1 MFFPAPVPV
10 PAPRMVPDGNAEE
23 PCLVGRV
30 PAFAIPSPQGID
42 RLVQHL
48 LDRLPEARR
57 PRLLLSLLCL
67 LLWLPGF
74 FTLPPGDRDESRF
87 AQASRQM
94 VESGDWVRIRVQDEE
109 RNKKPVGIYW
119 AQAGAV
125 TALEAVGIPA
135 QGRIWA
141 YRIPSALGA
150 WLAVLATFQFGRALV
165 GRRAAF
171 LGAALL
177 AASILLCVEVH
188 IAKTDAA
195 LLATVAASMGL
206 MGRAYLSPGT
216 FTPRQAA
223 GFWLALGAGILLKG
237 PIGPMVPLLAGITLA
252 VADRRAPWLRAL
264 RPGWGV
270 PLMLLLCVPW
280 LVAIG
285 VATQGRFFSEAVGN
299 DMLAKVGSGEE
310 AHGAPPGTYLL
321 IFGLTAF
328 PGAFLVLRALAG
340 AWASRLQ
347 PGTRFLLAWAAPT
360 WIVFEAVSTKLPHYV
375 LPAFPALML
384 LAGAWAMDPLRRPAP
399 RWLAGLGWAALVVVA
414 AGLAVAPS
422 VVFWLS
428 DRRVDPFALLAI
440 PAAAVLVWRVLHH
453 ARGGRAGAEDRVP
466 VGNVANLAAASG
478 AGAGMS
484 GRGNGHPPRSARP
497 APRPAGGAR
506 GGAQGWSQG
515 WPRAAL
521 AAVLWS
527 IPLQWIVMQAT
538 LPRLEA
544 PWVAPHL
551 ARAVAEAGRGIPGGL
566 PPERVGLLGF
576 HEPSAIFSLVTR
588 VTLLDSGQAAVAFLA
603 AGRNEGETR
612 LVAVEAREAPA
623 FQAALAAAGLRAR
636 EAGTVEGYNYTRGRR
651 VRLSLLTVAP

>member
-1 MFFPAPVPV
+1 M
-10 PAPRMVPDGNAEE
+10 
-23 PCLVGRV
+23 
-30 PAFAIPSPQGID
+30 
-42 RLVQHL
+42 
-48 LDRLPEARR
+48 
-57 PRLLLSLLCL
+57 LSLLCL

-119 AQAGAV
+119 AQAGVV

-135 QGRIWA
+135 QGKIWA

-177 AASILLCVEVH
+177 ASSILLCVEVH

-264 RPGWGV
+264 RPAWGV
-270 PLMLLLCVPW
+270 PLMLLLCLPW

-340 AWASRLQ
+340 AWAARLQ

-399 RWLAGLGWAALVVVA
+399 RWLAGLGWVALVVVA

-453 ARGGRAGAEDRVP
+453 ARGGARGGTAGAEDHAPAGNATSLATAAGSFAGTPSFTGAPVP
-466 VGNVANLAAASG
+466 
-478 AGAGMS
+478 
-484 GRGNGHPPRSARP
+484 GRGNGQPPRPERPASRPDGVARP
-497 APRPAGGAR
+497 
-506 GGAQGWSQG
+506 QGWNQGWAQG
-515 WPRAAL
+515 WPRAAM

-527 IPLQWIVMQAT
+527 IPLQWVVMQAT

-576 HEPSAIFSLVTR
+576 HEPSAIFSLGTHVA
-588 VTLLDSGQAAVAFLA
+588 LLENGQAAVAFLA
-603 AGRNEGETR
+603 AGRNAGETR
-612 LVAVEAREAPA
+612 VVAVESREALA
-623 FQAALAAAGLRAR
+623 FQATMAAAGLRAQ
-636 EAGTVEGYNYTRGRR
+636 EVGSVEGYNYTRGRR
-651 VRLSLLTVAP
+651 VRLALVTATP

>member
-1 MFFPAPVPV
+1 
-10 PAPRMVPDGNAEE
+10 MVPDGNAEG

-237 PIGPMVPLLAGITLA
+237 PIGPMVPLLTGITLA

-399 RWLAGLGWAALVVVA
+399 RWLAGLGWVALVLVA

-453 ARGGRAGAEDRVP
+453 ARGGASGPEEHVRP
-466 VGNVANLAAASG
+466 GNVVSLAAASPGFPASG
-478 AGAGMS
+478 ALPSGFRLPGLRPS
-484 GRGNGHPPRSARP
+484 GRGNGQPPMPRPGGAARP
-497 APRPAGGAR
+497 
-506 GGAQGWSQG
+506 QG

-527 IPLQWIVMQAT
+527 VPLQWVVMQAT

-551 ARAVAEAGRGIPGGL
+551 AQAVAEAGRGIPGGL

-576 HEPSAIFSLVTR
+576 HEPSAIFSLGTR

-623 FQAALAAAGLRAR
+623 FQAALAAAGMRAR
-636 EAGTVEGYNYTRGRR
+636 EAGAVEGYNYTRGRR
-651 VRLSLLTVAP
+651 VRLSLVTVAP

>member
-1 MFFPAPVPV
+1 MFFSAPALSRRRARSPG
-10 PAPRMVPDGNAEE
+10 RNAEE
-23 PCLVGRV
+23 PCLVGRA
-30 PAFAIPSPQGID
+30 PASGIPSPQGID

-48 LDRLPEARR
+48 LDRLPETRR

-125 TALEAVGIPA
+125 TVLEAAGIPA

-270 PLMLLLCVPW
+270 PLMLLLCLPW

-285 VATQGRFFSEAVGN
+285 LATQGRFFSEAVGN

-453 ARGGRAGAEDRVP
+453 ARGGRAGAEDRAP
-466 VGNVANLAAASG
+466 AGNVASLAAASG
-478 AGAGMS
+478 AAAGMS
-484 GRGNGHPPRSARP
+484 GRGNGHSPRSARP
-497 APRPAGGAR
+497 APRPVGGGR

-551 ARAVAEAGRGIPGGL
+551 ARAVAEAGRDIPGGL

-576 HEPSAIFSLVTR
+576 HEPSAIFSLGTR
-588 VTLLDSGQAAVAFLA
+588 VALLENGQAAVAFLA
-603 AGRNEGETR
+603 AGRNAGETR
-612 LVAVEAREAPA
+612 LVAVESREAPA
-623 FQAALAAAGLRAR
+623 FQAAMAAAGLQAH
-636 EAGTVEGYNYTRGRR
+636 EAGVVEGYNYTRGRR
-651 VRLSLLTVAP
+651 VRLVLVAVAP

>member
-1 MFFPAPVPV
+1 
-10 PAPRMVPDGNAEE
+10 
-23 PCLVGRV
+23 
-30 PAFAIPSPQGID
+30 
-42 RLVQHL
+42 VQHL
-48 LDRLPEARR
+48 LDRLPETRQ

-94 VESGDWVRIRVQDEE
+94 AESGDWVRIRVQDEE

-177 AASILLCVEVH
+177 ASSILLCVEVH

-270 PLMLLLCVPW
+270 PLMLLLCLPW

-428 DRRVDPFALLAI
+428 DRRLDPFALLAI

-453 ARGGRAGAEDRVP
+453 ARGGGAAGPEDRLAAGHV
-466 VGNVANLAAASG
+466 VSLAAASPGPPASG
-478 AGAGMS
+478 ARSSGAQIRGFGS
-484 GRGNGHPPRSARP
+484 RGRGNGQPSPDRAL
-497 APRPAGGAR
+497 PRPDGAAR
-506 GGAQGWSQG
+506 AQG

-527 IPLQWIVMQAT
+527 IPLQWVVMQAT

-576 HEPSAIFSLVTR
+576 HEPSAIFSLGTR
-588 VTLLDSGQAAVAFLA
+588 VALLDSGQAAVAFLA
-603 AGRNEGETR
+603 AGRNAGETR

-623 FQAALAAAGLRAR
+623 FQAAMAAAGLQAH
-636 EAGTVEGYNYTRGRR
+636 EAGIVEGYNYTRGRR
-651 VRLSLLTVAP
+651 VRLALVTAAP

>member
-1 MFFPAPVPV
+1 M
-10 PAPRMVPDGNAEE
+10 
-23 PCLVGRV
+23 
-30 PAFAIPSPQGID
+30 
-42 RLVQHL
+42 QHL

-252 VADRRAPWLRAL
+252 
-264 RPGWGV
+264 
-270 PLMLLLCVPW
+270 
-280 LVAIG
+280 
-285 VATQGRFFSEAVGN
+285 
-299 DMLAKVGSGEE
+299 
-310 AHGAPPGTYLL
+310 
-321 IFGLTAF
+321 
-328 PGAFLVLRALAG
+328 
-340 AWASRLQ
+340 
-347 PGTRFLLAWAAPT
+347 
-360 WIVFEAVSTKLPHYV
+360 
-375 LPAFPALML
+375 
-384 LAGAWAMDPLRRPAP
+384 
-399 RWLAGLGWAALVVVA
+399 
-414 AGLAVAPS
+414 
-422 VVFWLS
+422 
-428 DRRVDPFALLAI
+428 
-440 PAAAVLVWRVLHH
+440 
-453 ARGGRAGAEDRVP
+453 
-466 VGNVANLAAASG
+466 
-478 AGAGMS
+478 
-484 GRGNGHPPRSARP
+484 
-497 APRPAGGAR
+497 
-506 GGAQGWSQG
+506 
-515 WPRAAL
+515 
-521 AAVLWS
+521 
-527 IPLQWIVMQAT
+527 
-538 LPRLEA
+538 
-544 PWVAPHL
+544 
-551 ARAVAEAGRGIPGGL
+551 
-566 PPERVGLLGF
+566 
-576 HEPSAIFSLVTR
+576 
-588 VTLLDSGQAAVAFLA
+588 
-603 AGRNEGETR
+603 
-612 LVAVEAREAPA
+612 
-623 FQAALAAAGLRAR
+623 
-636 EAGTVEGYNYTRGRR
+636 
-651 VRLSLLTVAP
+651 